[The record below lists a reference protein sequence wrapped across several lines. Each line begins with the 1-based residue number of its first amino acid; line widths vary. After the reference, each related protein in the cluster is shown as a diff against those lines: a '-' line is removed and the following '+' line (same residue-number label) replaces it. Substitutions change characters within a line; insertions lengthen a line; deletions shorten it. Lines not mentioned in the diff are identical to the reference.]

1 MEKTMKWSAIL
12 AVPAVILVAA
22 CSRDS
27 ASNTDTL
34 TATADTSTMS
44 VMPADSPAPVT
55 TAASGNMMDPN
66 AASATDLSSI
76 PDVTPQIA
84 SAITA
89 GRPYTNNVALG
100 KVLSGTSLTEQQ
112 RDSVY
117 ARLWTPIDLNT
128 ATDEEILLIP
138 GVGSRMLREF
148 KEYRPYTSMDQFRRE
163 IGKYVDDAELA
174 RLERFVAIR

>member
-1 MEKTMKWSAIL
+1 MKWSAIL
-12 AVPAVILVAA
+12 AVPAVVLIAG
-22 CSRDS
+22 CTSDS
-27 ASNTDTL
+27 ARNADTL
-34 TATADTSTMS
+34 TTTADTSAMS
-44 VMPADSPAPVT
+44 VMPADSPAP
-55 TAASGNMMDPN
+55 APASNSGNFMDPN
-66 AASATDLSSI
+66 AASETELSSI
-76 PDVTPQIA
+76 PGVTPQIA

-89 GRPYTNNVALG
+89 GRPYTNNVALE
-100 KVLSGTSLTEQQ
+100 KVLSGTALTEQQ

-117 ARLWTPIDLNT
+117 SRLWTPIDLNT
-128 ATDEEILLIP
+128 ATDDEILLIP

>member
-12 AVPAVILVAA
+12 VVPAVVLIVA

-44 VMPADSPAPVT
+44 VKPADSPAPI
-55 TAASGNMMDPN
+55 TAGSGGNMMDPN
-66 AASATDLSSI
+66 AARAAEVSSI
-76 PDVTPQIA
+76 PDVTPEVA
-84 SAITA
+84 SASTA
-89 GRPYTNNVALG
+89 GRPYTNDVALDR
-100 KVLSGTSLTEQQ
+100 VLAPTALTEQQ

-117 ARLWTPIDLNT
+117 SRLWTPIDLNA

-138 GVGSRMLREF
+138 GVGSRMLHEF
-148 KEYRPYTSMDQFRRE
+148 K
-163 IGKYVDDAELA
+163 
-174 RLERFVAIR
+174 